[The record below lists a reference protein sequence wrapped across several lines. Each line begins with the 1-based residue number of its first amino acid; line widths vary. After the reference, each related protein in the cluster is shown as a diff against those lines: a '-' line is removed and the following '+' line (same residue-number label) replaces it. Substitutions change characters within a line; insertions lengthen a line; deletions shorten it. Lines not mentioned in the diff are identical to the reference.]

1 MYWWLGP
8 SIIGVI
14 AAGVLVGLLVSYLIL
29 KKKGKNPAPIR
40 QNYSPAF
47 NALRESTTNL
57 KSERKKVDVLE
68 AKTKPVILV
77 DEKVDSYLN
86 QINGL
91 HAVDKISSPK
101 SEALIELENNLSIAS
116 KSVNGKLTKFNTEIW
131 DSKRT
136 QFNSLTEEIRGE
148 LTEAY
153 VDMLL
158 ANNVVWLVT
167 ELGRNSQDL
176 VASYSKLSN
185 KVAER
190 LQRIMP
196 VVRESFK

>member
-1 MYWWLGP
+1 MSWWLGP

-14 AAGVLVGLLVSYLIL
+14 AAGVLVGLLVGYLIL
-29 KKKGKNPAPIR
+29 KKKVKNPAPIS
-40 QNYSPAF
+40 QN
-47 NALRESTTNL
+47 NASIINVRSESATNL
-57 KSERKKVDVLE
+57 KSERRKVEIVE
-68 AKTKPVILV
+68 PKTKPVILV
-77 DEKVDSYLN
+77 DEKVDTYLN

-91 HAVDKISSPK
+91 HTVDKVSQPK
-101 SEALIELENNLSIAS
+101 SEALTELENNLLIAG
-116 KSVNGKLTKFNTEIW
+116 KSPNGKLTKFNTEVW

-136 QFNSLTEEIRGE
+136 QFNLLSEDIRGE

-176 VASYSKLSN
+176 IASYSKLSN
-185 KVAER
+185 KIAER

-196 VVRESFK
+196 VIRQSLK